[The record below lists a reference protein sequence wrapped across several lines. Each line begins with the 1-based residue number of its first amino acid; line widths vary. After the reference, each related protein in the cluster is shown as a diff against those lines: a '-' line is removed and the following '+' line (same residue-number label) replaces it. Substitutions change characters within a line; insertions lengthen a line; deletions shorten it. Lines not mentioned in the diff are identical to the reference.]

1 MPVGWRLRARPE
13 DFVVDE
19 VPLFEP
25 SGEGGHTYVHVEK
38 RLRTTEQVARWL
50 ARSAAVSPRD
60 VGYAG
65 RKDRVAVTRQW
76 FSVPGL
82 SPDVARSLADE
93 GVRVL
98 DAIPH
103 GHKLRTGALR
113 GNRFT
118 LRVSEVSEA
127 ALAGAPARLEELVA
141 RGVPNRFGA
150 QRFGRT
156 GDNAE
161 QARALLLPGARV
173 RDRRQARFL
182 ISALQAEVFNRVL
195 EARRGREGT
204 LLAGDVAVVCASGGP
219 FVVEDPARDQ
229 PRADAFEISPTGPI
243 FGNRVIEPAGEV
255 AAREKAALESRGI
268 CLTDLRPPRG
278 IRLRGARRA
287 LRVRPDNA
295 QMRDFPGG
303 FWLEF
308 ELPPGSYATVL
319 IRAVLGE
326 EPEVGP
332 QTIAGDMPL

>member
-243 FGNRVIEPAGEV
+243 FGTRVTQPAAE
-255 AAREKAALESRGI
+255 AAELEASVLAECGVPAPGA
-268 CLTDLRPPRG
+268 LRPPRG
-278 IRLRGARRA
+278 IRLRGARRP
-287 LRVRPDNA
+287 LRIRPEGAICESAGDGSL
-295 QMRDFPGG
+295 R
-303 FWLEF
+303 LEF
-308 ELPPGSYATVL
+308 TLPAGSYATVL
-319 IRAVLGE
+319 VDELMAGLG
-326 EPEVGP
+326 PPG
-332 QTIAGDMPL
+332 GGGG